1 MIEKKENSVPLPLA
15 VGEQE
20 REPEPG
26 KTAAAPLTFRGRPI
40 AWGVSQEMKTI
51 VTPCAFGEDME
62 EQRPGRKKN
71 YILYDGKQYTKEGFY
86 RAMF

>member
-1 MIEKKENSVPLPLA
+1 MIEKKEIGVPLPLA

-26 KTAAAPLTFRGRPI
+26 KTAAAPLTFRGQPI

-51 VTPCAFGEDME
+51 VTPCAFGEEME
-62 EQRPGRKKN
+62 EQRPGRKSN
-71 YILYDGKQYTKEGFY
+71 YILYAGKQYTKEGFY
-86 RAMF
+86 KAMF